1 MELREYVKIIRRY
14 WFVFWGAIIIVAL
27 ASFLY
32 TKLQPKSYLASTT
45 LTVNKASAI
54 KQSQANYYLFDNYY
68 NVQSSALF
76 SQIVVSWFSS
86 PAVVKAIYEKAHV
99 PLPDISQS
107 NLAKTF
113 KANREEPSTIKVSL
127 VGVNKDET
135 TNLMN
140 AAADVIQENTNEL
153 GRQDKEN
160 VYDIVKFSPLVSDN
174 SSNLVLNTI
183 IGLIIGI
190 IFGVILAIAI
200 DYFRAASEKPNSF
213 RKEA

>member
-1 MELREYVKIIRRY
+1 MELREYVKIIRKY
-14 WFVFWGAIIIVAL
+14 WIVFWGAIIIVGLAAL
-27 ASFLY
+27 LY
-32 TKLQPKSYLASTT
+32 SKLQPKSYLASTT

-54 KQSQANYYLFDNYY
+54 KQSQVNYYLYDNYY

-86 PAVVKAIYEKAHV
+86 PAVVKDIYEKAHV
-99 PLPDISQS
+99 SLPDISQS

-127 VGVNKDET
+127 VGTNKDET

-160 VYDIVKFSPLVSDN
+160 VYDIIKFSPLVTDN
-174 SSNLVLNTI
+174 SPNIVLNTI

-190 IFGVILAIAI
+190 IFGVILAIGI
-200 DYFRAASEKPNSF
+200 EYF